1 MNAKKFSLSAIA
13 AGLLGLASLSANAAP
28 FVATADI
35 YGGASSYAGSDQSL
49 GYVGDGGFDAFDGF
63 GYYPFGLPAG
73 VTLQRQ
79 VQLLAGI
86 NTYRWVDTF
95 TNSTN
100 TALSGQARFYGNL
113 GSDGGEAVTTN
124 TGFLKVSHENWSG
137 QTYDPVLALINGNN
151 AWALANT
158 SAAITPNDYNDYI
171 TLNLAAGQSISVAHF
186 AILVRPDDISSTYDP
201 TASVASATALGQAL
215 IADPSTYWTGLSTN
229 QVSLIANFDS
239 VRNAVPEPTSLALL
253 GLGVAGLLGA
263 RRRKQS

>member
-13 AGLLGLASLSANAAP
+13 AALLGFATLAAHAGTFSAA
-28 FVATADI
+28 ADI
-35 YGGASSYAGSDQSL
+35 YGGASSYAGSDRSL

-79 VQLLAGI
+79 VQLLAGS

-100 TALSGQARFYGNL
+100 AALSGQARFYGNL

-124 TGFLKVSHENWSG
+124 TGFLKVSHESRSG

-151 AWALANT
+151 AWTLANT
-158 SAAITPNDYNDYI
+158 SAAITPGEYNNYI

-186 AILVRPDDISSTYDP
+186 AILVRPDDIATNYDP

-215 IADPSTYWTGLSTN
+215 IADPSAYWSGLSAS
-229 QVSLIANFDS
+229 QVSLIANFDAARS
-239 VRNAVPEPTSLALL
+239 TVPEPASLALL
-253 GLGVAGLLGA
+253 GLGMAGLLGA
-263 RRRKQS
+263 RRRKHA